1 MPPYLK
7 HIDINSPNLCHQ
19 VGTLH
24 RSYIETV
31 LDTPR
36 RIFPGDPGKRSDPH
50 CDLDLAFTA
59 ARKGQV
65 YASNS
70 SMEGTLTHLSTL
82 HP

>member
-1 MPPYLK
+1 
-7 HIDINSPNLCHQ
+7 
-19 VGTLH
+19 
-24 RSYIETV
+24 
-31 LDTPR
+31 
-36 RIFPGDPGKRSDPH
+36 
-50 CDLDLAFTA
+50 LAFTA